1 MLTGSSAAEGGF
13 LEGRV
18 RALKA
23 NDITKYF
30 LSPNFSGI
38 HVNNNLNNLKS
49 GTEHSRTIAYSQ
61 GTVKSGKLEQ
71 SSTKPA
77 ATDKIVLLVCNRA
90 CTGQQSKR

>member
-1 MLTGSSAAEGGF
+1 M
-13 LEGRV
+13 

-23 NDITKYF
+23 NGIMECF

-38 HVNNNLNNLKS
+38 HVNNNLNNLKC

-61 GTVKSGKLEQ
+61 GAVKSGKLEQ
-71 SSTKPA
+71 SCPKLA
-77 ATDKIVLLVCNRA
+77 ANDKIVLLVCNRA